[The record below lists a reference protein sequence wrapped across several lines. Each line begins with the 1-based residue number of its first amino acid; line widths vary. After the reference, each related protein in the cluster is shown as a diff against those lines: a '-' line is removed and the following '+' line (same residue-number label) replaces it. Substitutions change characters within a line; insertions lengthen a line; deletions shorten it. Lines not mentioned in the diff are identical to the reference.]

1 MKKLLA
7 MATFCLITLFC
18 LTSCF
23 EEETGNPTPVEDTQS
38 WSNTVKIEQN
48 KEMKLAQTY
57 VVNSDLAAHLT
68 TQAVSITFDDI
79 EYIKTALTYMGQYNL
94 FVREETKYM
103 ETVHQTYKAIYNMY
117 VGNLSI
123 NAVYDQI
130 DEYKATY
137 DALSDDCKENMTE
150 LNYEQLRAMAENVRA
165 FSLSHLK

>member
-7 MATFCLITLFC
+7 IAIICLITMLC

-38 WSNTVKIEQN
+38 WTNTVKIEQN
-48 KEMKLAQTY
+48 REMKLAQTY
-57 VVNSDLAAHLT
+57 VVNSDLAAHLPA
-68 TQAVSITFDDI
+68 QAQSITFNDI
-79 EYIKTALTYMGQYNL
+79 EYIKTALKYMGQFNL

-123 NAVYDQI
+123 NAVYNQI
-130 DEYKATY
+130 DEYKAAY
-137 DALSDDCKENMTE
+137 DALSDDCKANMTE
-150 LNYEQLRAMAENVRA
+150 LDYQMLRSMAENVRA
-165 FSLSHLK
+165 FSLSQLK